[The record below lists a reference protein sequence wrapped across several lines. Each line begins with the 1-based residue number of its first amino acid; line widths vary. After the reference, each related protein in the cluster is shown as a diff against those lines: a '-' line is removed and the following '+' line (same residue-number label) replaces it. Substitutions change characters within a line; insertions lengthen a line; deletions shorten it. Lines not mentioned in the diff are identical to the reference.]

1 MGLKLRK
8 ISKLNIVMSAV
19 MCAVLLFCFCSKSY
33 VVQAADTSDSVD
45 YSGLHYANIIHKS
58 GYWDSQGPLEHTY
71 CTDDCPKTAYSDF
84 TDKDLYGQHEAF
96 HAFYDS
102 FIKTYYPDYKG
113 VTSTFDL
120 YVISLEGYEY
130 DNTTDYCLK
139 SYYLLVPKGS
149 LVCMRTGMGVDDG
162 TYGIKYVYIKTP
174 VLGQKC
180 LFMYFSKIPSENKV
194 YCTSYPYYCDG
205 YNQYQGLDNQSS
217 YTDKGYNVQLR
228 IDRDTYPKYR
238 ARLVFT
244 NIPEVG
250 TDWNNIGKFFSGD
263 TSVATNAHPEW
274 TGDPDGNNT
283 TAGKKIGCDSI
294 YWDDMSCSVSS
305 VGSSKYAFK
314 FDYTYSC
321 SDLINYPSDCYVKV
335 VYNADIRYQDGKGR
349 IKSNSFSQEDLY
361 SLAKHPNSFVNSNLY
376 INSGLIDSAGSSGYN
391 KLLELTDGLVGLFGH
406 VDLDLESNTDI
417 TVKNAKLYV
426 TVFLYEFDHD
436 EELPG
441 MRADYFENS
450 NLSSDVRSFSFD
462 LFTLKEDTS
471 GAKVKPT
478 VSTEDVVDDDGNV
491 VGKKVTDAVVNDDD
505 GKTVVNITIDN
516 SNKVEDKNNN
526 VNVPVNGGGGS
537 SDSDND
543 KNTTSFW
550 KYVTAFTAFIN
561 ALLNA
566 DKGLFKVIAAYFSFI
581 PGEFW
586 DVTLGGIAVVI
597 VLSIY
602 RLAKKG

>member
-1 MGLKLRK
+1 MNFKLRK
-8 ISKLNIVMSAV
+8 ISKLNIAMSV
-19 MCAVLLFCFCSKSY
+19 VICAVLFFCFCSRPC
-33 VVQAADTSDSVD
+33 VVQAADEAFD
-45 YSGLHYANIIHKS
+45 YNGIHYANYICKS
-58 GYWDSQGPLEHTY
+58 GYWYSQSSLKGSYCHGDCKTGDGDSWIHGNIGDYVSSWNHFVSTN
-71 CTDDCPKTAYSDF
+71 
-84 TDKDLYGQHEAF
+84 
-96 HAFYDS
+96 
-102 FIKTYYPDYKG
+102 YPDYTGDFLK
-113 VTSTFDL
+113 TFDL
-120 YVISLEGYEY
+120 YVVAVECKSGNEFWISNYYYFTPKGTIACMQDGFRFDELGAKYIYFKTPKDGQKILCVGNKSSLESNTSCYHDRIGFYPVYDGYY
-130 DNTTDYCLK
+130 NSNQNINYSSMTSS
-139 SYYLLVPKGS
+139 SYYGGNVFAKMDADS
-149 LVCMRTGMGVDDG
+149 
-162 TYGIKYVYIKTP
+162 
-174 VLGQKC
+174 
-180 LFMYFSKIPSENKV
+180 FSGRYSF
-194 YCTSYPYYCDG
+194 
-205 YNQYQGLDNQSS
+205 
-217 YTDKGYNVQLR
+217 
-228 IDRDTYPKYR
+228 
-238 ARLVFT
+238 AFT
-244 NIPEVG
+244 NIAMVG
-250 TDWNNIGKFFSGD
+250 SDLAAGAKSFFAGD

-321 SDLINYPSDCYVKV
+321 SDLVNYPSDCYVKV

-349 IKSNSFSQEDLY
+349 VKSNSFSQEDLY

-417 TVKNAKLYV
+417 IVKNAKLYV

-471 GAKVKPT
+471 GTKVKPT
-478 VSTEDVVDDDGNV
+478 VSTKDVVDDDGKV

-537 SDSDND
+537 GDSDD

-550 KYVTAFTAFIN
+550 KYITAFTAFIN

-586 DVTLGGIAVVI
+586 DVTLGGIVVVI